1 MTQFAGPTALESDAK
16 SQNAVSH
23 MPARSSGSRV
33 VAWCKRLGFFGFMF
47 FLIKGLL
54 WLAVPALLA
63 NRLVD

>member
-1 MTQFAGPTALESDAK
+1 MTQFAGPTALDSSGKPLPEDSKDA
-16 SQNAVSH
+16 V
-23 MPARSSGSRV
+23 RGSGSRV

-54 WLAVPALLA
+54 WLAVPAFLA